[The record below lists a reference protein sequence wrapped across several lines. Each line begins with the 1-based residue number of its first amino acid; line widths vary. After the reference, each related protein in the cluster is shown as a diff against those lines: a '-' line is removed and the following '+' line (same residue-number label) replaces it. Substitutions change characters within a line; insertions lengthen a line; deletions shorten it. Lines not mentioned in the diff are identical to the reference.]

1 MSLGRRLP
9 NSTESHYVALKKA
22 KERKDNPPASGNI
35 ISVALSLRLD
45 NSEAAFSAA
54 RTDVFIKQANSS
66 KATAEKDIAVADQ
79 RMLNSQ
85 YIQVLNF
92 KIDRGL
98 IPESSRSYFGI
109 TISSGAVPHQRTD
122 SETETV
128 GQNIIEG
135 EALMIAAGGAAIPY
149 PTVLEISTHHAITV
163 TKINKHLN
171 ALDALDVSK
180 ETILA
185 MNSEAGAVVKKVW
198 DEVETHY
205 DEGTVESRRK
215 NARLWGVVYSN
226 SGNPVIVSAHIME
239 MIGIAPVPVVGV
251 NALVVETDDNFVSGS
266 EGALSIK
273 VTVVGLVNIRLTM
286 DGFLDKNI
294 IQEIDTLNNID
305 LGVVVMVRMIR

>member
-45 NSEAAFSAA
+45 NAEAAFSAA

-66 KATAEKDIAVADQ
+66 KATAEKDVAVAEQ

-128 GQNIIEG
+128 GQNIIDG

-149 PTVLEISTHHAITV
+149 PIVLEISTQHAITV

-185 MNSEAGAVVKKVW
+185 LNPEAGAVVKKVW
-198 DEVETHY
+198 DEVETNY

-215 NARLWGVVYSN
+215 NARLWGVVYIN
-226 SGNPVIVSAHIME
+226 TGDPVTIAGHIME
-239 MIGIAPVPVVGV
+239 MVNGAPVPVVG
-251 NALVVETDDNFVSGS
+251 AKASILESEETATSGS
-266 EGALSIK
+266 EGALSLK
-273 VTVVGLVNIRLTM
+273 TALVGTITIRLSM
-286 DGFLDKNI
+286 DTFADKDLI
-294 IQEIDTLNNID
+294 MDIDSAKNVD
-305 LGVVVMVRMIR
+305 LGIIVMVKMVK